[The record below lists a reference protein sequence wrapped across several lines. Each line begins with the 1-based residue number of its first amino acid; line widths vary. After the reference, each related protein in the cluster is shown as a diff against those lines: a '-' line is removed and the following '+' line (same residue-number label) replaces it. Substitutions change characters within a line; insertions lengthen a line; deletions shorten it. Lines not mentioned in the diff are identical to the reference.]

1 VDMCVF
7 LIFQLLLSQTRILMQ
22 FPTNPSYGGTGSQP
36 LFSGQFSWFDHSKFG
51 DQVYK
56 PQQPQLQP
64 KKQTKDPIVRGTS
77 ILGIKYKDG
86 VMISGDTLLSYGS
99 LARFRDI
106 QRIRPVGTET
116 LIGGSGEYSDYIEVM
131 RILQEQQV
139 QDEMKEDGTTLPPW
153 AIHSY
158 LTRILYQARNKFD
171 PLWGE
176 FVIGGFRNGK
186 SYLGVADLHGTAY
199 QDTTIATGYGNHI
212 ARPLLREFFS
222 TRNNDPSQVTYD
234 EAKTLME
241 TCLRVLFY
249 RDARA
254 LNRIQIATVTA
265 EGVTIS
271 EPYELSTD
279 WSSGIINYPGV
290 KNIPI
295 VQEDYNQYA
304 NKNANNN
311 NLNNNNIIKI

>member
-1 VDMCVF
+1 
-7 LIFQLLLSQTRILMQ
+7 MQ
-22 FPTNPSYGGTGSQP
+22 FPNPGYGGPTGSQS
-36 LFSGQFSWFDHSKFG
+36 LFNGQFSWFDHSKFG

-56 PQQPQLQP
+56 PQPQLKP

-86 VMISGDTLLSYGS
+86 VMLAGDTLLSYGS

-106 QRIRPVGTET
+106 QRIRAVGNET
-116 LIGGSGEYSDYIEVM
+116 LIGGSGEYSDYTEVM

-139 QDEMKEDGTTLPPW
+139 QDEIKEDGTTLPPW

-176 FVIGGFRNGK
+176 YVIGGFRDGK
-186 SYLGVADLHGTAY
+186 SYLGVADFHGTAY
-199 QDTTIATGYGNHI
+199 QDTTIATGFGNHL
-212 ARPLLREFFS
+212 ARPLLRDFFS
-222 TRNNDPSQVTYD
+222 TKNNDPSQVTYE
-234 EAKTLME
+234 EAKTLLE
-241 TCLRVLFY
+241 TCLKVLFY

-265 EGVTIS
+265 EGIKIS
-271 EPYELSTD
+271 EPYELPTD
-279 WSSGIINYPGV
+279 WTSGMINYPGI
-290 KNIPI
+290 KNIPM
-295 VQEDYNQYA
+295 VQNVNTDPN
-304 NKNANNN
+304 NNNN
-311 NLNNNNIIKI
+311 NLVRI